1 MQCPWCKETS
11 QNGDIRCR
19 HCGSMLSQEQNFQQP
34 LQPPYLEP
42 TRVATGNNM
51 INWYLEVLKKYASF
65 AGRAG
70 RKEYWYFC
78 LCSVIVIFGLKLIG
92 RLMDVG
98 NLLYNIYSL
107 ATFLPGIA
115 VGIRRM
121 HDTNRSG
128 WWVLVPIA
136 NIVYLAQK
144 GQQGMNQYGS
154 NPEAA

>member
-1 MQCPWCKETS
+1 
-11 QNGDIRCR
+11 
-19 HCGSMLSQEQNFQQP
+19 
-34 LQPPYLEP
+34 
-42 TRVATGNNM
+42 M
-51 INWYLEVLKKYASF
+51 INWYLGVLKKYASF

-121 HDTNRSG
+121 HDTNRGG

-136 NIVYLAQK
+136 NIVFLAQK

-154 NPEAA
+154 NPEAV